1 MPYHV
6 AILLRRYVKLLLAG
20 RKTVESRLTKSPRA
34 PFGLIEA
41 GQRIFFKASSGPFM
55 ATAVAH
61 EVASLDDLSPRR
73 VDELQR
79 QFNDAVCG
87 DDDYWAMRR
96 DCRYAT
102 FVSLREVQAVSR
114 GPTIKPSRGPA
125 WFCLDGNDAATA
137 PPAVP
142 TCFEVTLTAGAIR
155 NQYLRIGRRTHAF
168 PAKHYGGERA
178 GDAGAPITLEL
189 PGGEQL
195 VSDLTPTGMLRRRGF
210 GVVFAAHRVEPGDR
224 ARFVELAP
232 DRYCVTFHPPLPS
245 LV

>member
-1 MPYHV
+1 MPFHV
-6 AILLRRYVKLLLAG
+6 AILLRRYIKLLLTG

-41 GQRIFFKASSGPFM
+41 GQRVFFKASSGPFM

-61 EVASLDDLSPRR
+61 EVASFDDLSPRR
-73 VDELQR
+73 VTELQR

-102 FVSLREVQAVSR
+102 FVSLREVQPVSR
-114 GPTIKPSRGPA
+114 GPTLAPSRGPA
-125 WFCLDGNDAATA
+125 WFCLDGESPA
-137 PPAVP
+137 PPDVP
-142 TCFEVTLTAGAIR
+142 ACFEVTLTAGAIR
-155 NQYLRIGRRTHAF
+155 NQYLRIGRRTHTFA
-168 PAKHYGGERA
+168 AKHYGGET
-178 GDAGAPITLEL
+178 GGEPGAPITLEL

-195 VSDLTPTGMLRRRGF
+195 VTDLTPTGMLRRRGL
-210 GVVFAAHRVEPGDR
+210 GGLFAAHRVSPGDR
-224 ARFVELAP
+224 ARFVEIATG
-232 DRYCVTFHPPLPS
+232 RYRVTFHPPLPS